1 MRKVIISLTLLLSTS
16 FMNADN
22 VFFSEFKT
30 INGLIPFNY
39 VSNSD
44 YEPAVDKGIECQMQE
59 IQAIV
64 DQKEE
69 PSFENTIVA
78 LERSGAMLNRVL
90 GVMYPMLSANAD
102 EELMKISERVSPKL
116 SEHESNITLNE
127 GLWKRVKY
135 VYDNCDKSKLSTE
148 DKMLLEKTY
157 IGLVSSGASR
167 EGADRDRVRQLSA
180 NISQPSL

>member
-1 MRKVIISLTLLLSTS
+1 M
-16 FMNADN
+16 
-22 VFFSEFKT
+22 
-30 INGLIPFNY
+30 IPFNY

-148 DKMLLEKTY
+148 DKK
-157 IGLVSSGASR
+157 
-167 EGADRDRVRQLSA
+167 
-180 NISQPSL
+180 